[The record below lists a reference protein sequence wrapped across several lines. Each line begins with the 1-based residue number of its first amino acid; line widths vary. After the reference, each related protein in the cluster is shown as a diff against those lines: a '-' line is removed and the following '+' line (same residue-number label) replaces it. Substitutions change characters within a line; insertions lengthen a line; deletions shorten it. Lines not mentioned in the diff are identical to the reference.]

1 MSEDEKIEK
10 KFIAILFVG
19 SLLLL
24 TAVLL
29 GCIIYSPKII
39 TPSFSY
45 ASTENGVVY
54 EKSEDDSDFPIEIN
68 TATSEELQLIP
79 GIGPSTAKLIIEY
92 REEYGNIVS
101 FTELLSINGIGEKT
115 IAVLEEYCIIN

>member
-1 MSEDEKIEK
+1 MNEDEKIEK

-19 SLLLL
+19 SILLLA
-24 TAVLL
+24 AVLL

-45 ASTENGVVY
+45 ASTENEVIY
-54 EKSEDDSDFPIEIN
+54 ENSEDDSDFPIGIN

-79 GIGPSTAKLIIEY
+79 NIGPSTAKLIIEY

-101 FTELLSINGIGEKT
+101 FSELLSINGIGEKT
-115 IAVLEEYCIIN
+115 ISVLEEYCIIN